1 MLQYG
6 VFCGI
11 IRYQKD
17 RIFVMN
23 KKIAIDI
30 GTSSVLVYIKGKGL
44 VLQEP
49 TVIAVD
55 NITNRV
61 IKAGREAKEMTE
73 RTAENVA
80 TVFPVSAGVINRY
93 THTLVM
99 LRKFLERSCG
109 KFVVRPDIT
118 ISVPCCISD
127 VEEMAFRDIAK
138 EVGAKNVYLVDAPFA
153 SAIGAGIDVLAP
165 VGNMVID
172 IGGGKTD
179 AAVISLGGIVESVS
193 VKCGGN
199 NFNEALIKYVKAK
212 YGVSISDATAEEA
225 KLKAGTVINEGLCD
239 VVVKGKGER
248 TPTPVSVTVTGRDIL
263 EAYEEP
269 VTRIAEAV
277 CSLLE
282 KIPPELVSDI
292 AKNGILMTGGGS
304 LIRGI
309 DKLVSSITGAP
320 VKIAEKPISCTVIG
334 AGKADEFDISAHT
347 SRKKLI

>member
-320 VKIAEKPISCTVIG
+320 VRIAEKPISCTVIG

>member
-1 MLQYG
+1 
-6 VFCGI
+6 
-11 IRYQKD
+11 
-17 RIFVMN
+17 MN

-179 AAVISLGGIVESVS
+179 AAVISLGGIVESMS

-320 VKIAEKPISCTVIG
+320 VRIAEKPISCTVIG

>member
-1 MLQYG
+1 
-6 VFCGI
+6 
-11 IRYQKD
+11 
-17 RIFVMN
+17 MN

-30 GTSSVLVYIKGKGL
+30 GTSSVLIYIKGKGM

-55 NITNRV
+55 TITNRV

-73 RTAENVA
+73 RTAENVV
-80 TVFPVSAGVINRY
+80 TVSPISAGVINRY

-127 VEEMAFRDIAK
+127 VEEMAFRDIAI
-138 EVGAKNVYLVDAPFA
+138 EAGAKNVYLVDAPFA
-153 SAIGAGIDVLAP
+153 AAIGAGIDVLAP
-165 VGNMVID
+165 VGNMIID
-172 IGGGKTD
+172 IGGGTTD
-179 AAVISLGGIVESVS
+179 VAVVSLGGIVESVS

-199 NFNEALIKYVKAK
+199 NFNEALIKHIKAK

-225 KLKAGTVINEGLCD
+225 KIKAGTVLKDQATD
-239 VVVKGKGER
+239 VIVKGKGER
-248 TPTPVSVTVTGRDIL
+248 TPTPVSVTVTGTDIL
-263 EAYEEP
+263 EAFEEP

-282 KIPPELVSDI
+282 KIPPELHGLEQGVD
-292 AKNGILMTGGGS
+292 KLPLCPGLTDGHGGGGGGGHRRQGGKNDGKS
-304 LIRGI
+304 QIQPQHEVQKNENQAGCQGGLQQG
-309 DKLVSSITGAP
+309 DDQHPSP
-320 VKIAEKPISCTVIG
+320 VFP
-334 AGKADEFDISAHT
+334 
-347 SRKKLI
+347 